1 LFPPLFGG
9 TLDPPSDPE
18 KRETASAVAVGKV
31 FEEGEKK

>member
-18 KRETASAVAVGKV
+18 KRETVAAVADGRI

>member
-9 TLDPPSDPE
+9 TLDPPCEAE
-18 KRETASAVAVGKV
+18 KRETVTAVAVERI